1 MQNILP
7 LPDELLKLVY
17 LYDST
22 YKEIFDI
29 CMDELRMNYVQE
41 RELTDFLVEQ
51 ELQRNMFQLIAD
63 MVVVDILNIDI

>member
-29 CMDELRMNYVQE
+29 CMDELRMNYAQE

-51 ELQRNMFQLIAD
+51 ELQRNMFHLIAD

>member
-51 ELQRNMFQLIAD
+51 ELQRNMFHLIAD

>member
-29 CMDELRMNYVQE
+29 CMDELRINYVQE

-51 ELQRNMFQLIAD
+51 ELQRNMFHLIAD